1 MVQTRNLFI
10 YSFYFILSPIREEEC
25 QTLVVVTEA
34 AFIRASV
41 RRETL
46 YL

>member
-1 MVQTRNLFI
+1 MAQTRNLFI
-10 YSFYFILSPIREEEC
+10 YSLYFILSPIRAEEC
-25 QTLVVVTEA
+25 QTLVVVSDA